1 MYNSAMLYHTVE
13 LKNWHNGGYC
23 AL

>member
-1 MYNSAMLYHTVE
+1 MYNSALLYHTVE
-13 LKNWHNGGYC
+13 LKNSHNGGYC